1 MVLERITGGCQYII
15 MVKNSAEHCHF
26 CISLQDEIVFHHFV
40 EEEKRLHGMREAVFL
55 SYSMLSEVFIYDTAV
70 FS

>member
-1 MVLERITGGCQYII
+1 M
-15 MVKNSAEHCHF
+15 KNSAEHCHF